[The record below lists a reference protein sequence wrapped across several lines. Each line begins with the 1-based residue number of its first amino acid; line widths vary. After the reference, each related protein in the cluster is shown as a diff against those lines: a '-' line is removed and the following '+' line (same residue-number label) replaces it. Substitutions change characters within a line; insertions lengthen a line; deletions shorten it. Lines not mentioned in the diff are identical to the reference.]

1 MGVLSVRLDKD
12 TEESLEF
19 LMEKRKIVDKS
30 AYIRKLL
37 DESLQKDLLDFLCF
51 EVQKKRMSAWKGA
64 EIANISL
71 RAFLQEY
78 YERGYES
85 YDEQSLREDLEY
97 IMGD

>member
-12 TEESLEF
+12 TEKSLEY

-37 DESLQKDLLDFLCF
+37 DESLQKDLLDYLCV
-51 EVQKKRMSAWKGA
+51 EVQKKRMSAWKAA
-64 EIANISL
+64 EIAKITL
-71 RAFLQEY
+71 RAFLKGF

-85 YDEQSLREDLEY
+85 YDEKSLEEDLEFA
-97 IMGD
+97 MRD